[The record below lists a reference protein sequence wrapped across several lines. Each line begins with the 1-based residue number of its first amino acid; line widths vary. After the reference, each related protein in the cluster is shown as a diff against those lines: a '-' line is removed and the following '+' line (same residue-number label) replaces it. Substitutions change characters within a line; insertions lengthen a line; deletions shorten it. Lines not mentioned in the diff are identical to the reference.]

1 MPEFDTPEPITV
13 EIDLLI
19 ADVRLTAG
27 ERANTV
33 IEVRPSD
40 PAENNDVRAAER
52 TRVERTPAGLLVRTS
67 RPRGQGLIGPTSRTG
82 SVDVTIELPA
92 GSAVRGE
99 AGMGAFRTTGPL
111 GECRLKTG
119 AGSIRLDQVGP
130 ADLRTG
136 AGGIEVDRIAG
147 PAEVSTGT
155 GRVRLGEVDGP
166 AVVKNSNGETWI
178 GEVSSD
184 LRVHGA
190 NGQITVGRAAGDVDA
205 STGNG
210 DIRVGEVTHG
220 TAALKT
226 GFGEIEIG
234 LSAGTAAR
242 LDLYTHFGRVHNQ
255 LTASDGPEGSDQV
268 VEVRARTSYG
278 DIVIRRS

>member
-1 MPEFDTPEPITV
+1 MPEFDTPDPITV

-19 ADVRLTAG
+19 ADVRLTAS
-27 ERANTV
+27 ERVNTV
-33 IEVRPSD
+33 VDVRPSD
-40 PAENNDVRAAER
+40 PAEENDVRAAER
-52 TRVERTPAGLLVRTS
+52 THVERTPAGLLIRTA
-67 RPRGQGLIGPTSRTG
+67 RPRGMGLIGPTSRTG
-82 SVDVTIELPA
+82 SVDVSIELPA
-92 GSAVRGE
+92 GSVVRGD
-99 AGMGAFRTTGPL
+99 AAMGAFRTTGPL

-119 AGSIRLDQVGP
+119 AGHIRLDQVGP
-130 ADLRTG
+130 ADLRSG

-147 PAEVSTGT
+147 PAEVSTGS
-155 GRVRLGEVDGP
+155 GRIRLGEVGGP

-178 GEVSSD
+178 GEVDAD

-190 NGQITVGRAAGDVDA
+190 NGQVTVGRAAGDVDVT
-205 STGNG
+205 TGNG
-210 DIRVGEVTHG
+210 DIRVGGVTRG
-220 TAALKT
+220 SAALKT

-242 LDLYTHFGRVHNQ
+242 LDMYTHFGRVHNQ
-255 LTASDGPEGSDQV
+255 LTAADGPQASDQL

>member
-1 MPEFDTPEPITV
+1 MPAFETPEPITI
-13 EIDLLI
+13 EIDLVVG
-19 ADVRLTAG
+19 DVRLTAS
-27 ERANTV
+27 ERENTV

-40 PAENNDVRAAER
+40 PSQNIDVRAAEQ
-52 TRVERTPAGLLVRTS
+52 TRVERTAAGLLVRAP
-67 RPRGQGLIGPTSRTG
+67 RPRNLGLFGRAG

>member
-1 MPEFDTPEPITV
+1 MPEFDTPDPITI
-13 EIDLLI
+13 EIDLVVG
-19 ADVRLTAG
+19 DVRLTAS
-27 ERANTV
+27 ERENTV
-33 IEVRPSD
+33 IDVRPSD
-40 PAENNDVRAAER
+40 PAENIDVRAAER
-52 TRVERTPAGLLVRTS
+52 TRVERTPAGLLVRAP
-67 RPRGQGLIGPTSRTG
+67 RPRNLGLGKAG

-92 GSAVRGE
+92 GSQVRGDGS
-99 AGMGAFRTTGPL
+99 AATFRATGPL

-119 AGSIRLDQVGP
+119 AGSIRLDRVGP

-147 PAEVSTGT
+147 PAEVTTGS

-178 GEVSSD
+178 GTVTAD

-190 NGQITVGRAAGDVDA
+190 NGQVTVGRAAGDVDA

-210 DIRVGEVTHG
+210 DIRVGGVTRG

-226 GFGEIEIG
+226 GFGEIEVG

-255 LTASDGPEGSDQV
+255 LTAADGPETSDQV

>member
-13 EIDLLI
+13 EIDLVLG
-19 ADVRLTAG
+19 DVRLTAS
-27 ERANTV
+27 ERGNTV

-52 TRVERTPAGLLVRTS
+52 TRVERTPAGLLVRTP
-67 RPRGQGLIGPTSRTG
+67 RPRNLGLIGRAG

-92 GSAVRGE
+92 GSVIRGD
-99 AGMGAFRTTGPL
+99 ASVAAFRATGAL
-111 GECRLKTG
+111 GECRIKTST
-119 AGSIRLDQVGP
+119 GSIRLDQTGP

-147 PAEVSTGT
+147 PAEVSTGS

-166 AVVKNSNGETWI
+166 AVVKNSNGEIWI
-178 GEVSSD
+178 GAVAAD
-184 LRVHGA
+184 LRIHGA
-190 NGQITVGRAAGDVDA
+190 NGQVTVGRAAGDVDA

-210 DIRVGEVTHG
+210 DIRVGGVTRG
-220 TAALKT
+220 IALLKT

-255 LTASDGPEGSDQV
+255 LTATDSPDSSDQV